1 MLLYRTCNK
10 IISAFN
16 ANPIYLMMKK
26 YSEYEHKVK
35 CSGMYFIFSSIYS
48 ICFVIK

>member
-1 MLLYRTCNK
+1 MTSTL
-10 IISAFN
+10 N

-26 YSEYEHKVK
+26 YSKYENKVK
-35 CSGMYFIFSSIYS
+35 CSGMYFICSSIYS